1 MSIILPHIQPT
12 IDGENRATD
21 IVSYELEQNR
31 VIYLTGPINSDLY
44 SVIAPAL
51 RYLDRKSRKDICLFI
66 NSPGGSVS
74 DGLAIYDLMQE
85 SRCDIVTVAIGLAA
99 SMASFL
105 LAAGTKGKRYAL
117 KNAKIMLHQPSG
129 GAEGQATDISIA
141 AERILQTKKELAACY
156 ASFCHR
162 NLKTVL
168 RDMERDCWLGSE
180 EALRYGLIDHVGL
193 SGGLKI

>member
-129 GAEGQATDISIA
+129 GAEGQATDMEITVREIQK
-141 AERILQTKKELAACY
+141 LKKELYEIIAHH
-156 ASFCHR
+156 SGQPFEQVE
-162 NLKTVL
+162 KDSD
-168 RDMERDCWLGSE
+168 RDHWFTAE
-180 EALRYGLIDHVGL
+180 EAKAYGMIDEVL
-193 SGGLKI
+193 VKKN